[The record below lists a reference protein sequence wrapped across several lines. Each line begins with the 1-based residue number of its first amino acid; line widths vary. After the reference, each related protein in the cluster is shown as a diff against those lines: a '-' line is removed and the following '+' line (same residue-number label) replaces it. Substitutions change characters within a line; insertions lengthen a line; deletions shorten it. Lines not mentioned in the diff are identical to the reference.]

1 MFKPLDADTL
11 YKSYR
16 AYEAY
21 VEKEVKAERITNAQ
35 AYRFLKSAKENYRNQ
50 NHNKNGMRMLSNA

>member
-1 MFKPLDADTL
+1 MFKPLSEETL

-21 VEKEVKAERITNAQ
+21 VEKEVKAERITTQQ

-50 NHNKNGMRMLSNA
+50 NHNKSGMRMLNA

>member
-1 MFKPLDADTL
+1 MFKPLSQETL

-21 VEKEVKAERITNAQ
+21 VEKEVKAERITTMQ
-35 AYRFLKSAKENYRNQ
+35 AFTFLKSAKENYRNQ
-50 NHNKNGMRMLSNA
+50 NHNKNGMRSLQNA